1 VRVLQVKK
9 LSTYALLVSDMVAI
23 TSGGPDVMTKM
34 GKNLTDVAYNINEED
49 EKSEEEEGDDDDEE
63 SGDEAQKGDAA
74 LARKLAKERESG
86 GVRTSSRLATGQVAQ
101 QEAADG
107 TAERER
113 KQIALMIRRN
123 EERLRELARKNRNK
137 GENGESDVA
146 EELET
151 YKRTRDY
158 PDSVLPNQVKVD
170 MANQCIILPVCGV
183 PVPFHISTIKNVVM
197 PEGDNATLLRI
208 NFYSAGMAVGKDAPA
223 NMVKLVQKYA
233 PYAAF
238 IREMTF
244 RSLDG
249 HNLTLVRSGTP

>member
-1 VRVLQVKK
+1 
-9 LSTYALLVSDMVAI
+9 MVAI

-34 GKNLTDVAYNINEED
+34 GKNLTDVAYNINDED
-49 EKSEEEEGDDDDEE
+49 EKSEEDEDDDDEE
-63 SGDEAQKGDAA
+63 EDGPEAGDAA

-107 TAERER
+107 SAERER
-113 KQIALMIRRN
+113 KQIALMTRRN

-137 GENGESDVA
+137 GENGEDDLA

-249 HNLTLVRSGTP
+249 HNLTLVRWGTV

>member
-1 VRVLQVKK
+1 
-9 LSTYALLVSDMVAI
+9 MVAI
-23 TSGGPDVMTKM
+23 SSGAPDVMTKM
-34 GKNLTDVAYNINEED
+34 GKNLSDVAYSINDED
-49 EKSEEEEGDDDDEE
+49 DKSEEGDDDDDDEE
-63 SGDEAQKGDAA
+63 SGAEAADGDAA
-74 LARKLAKERESG
+74 LARKLGKERE

-123 EERLRELARKNRNK
+123 EDRLRELARANRNK
-137 GENGESDVA
+137 GENGESDLA

-249 HNLTLVRSGTP
+249 HNLTLVRLGTVCDFMC

>member
-1 VRVLQVKK
+1 
-9 LSTYALLVSDMVAI
+9 MVAI
-23 TSGGPDVMTKM
+23 TSAAPDIMTKM
-34 GKNLTDVAYNINEED
+34 GKNLTDVAYNINDED
-49 EKSEEEEGDDDDEE
+49 DKSEEDGDDDDDDDEE
-63 SGDEAQKGDAA
+63 SGHEAPDGDAA
-74 LARKLAKERESG
+74 LARKLGKERE
-86 GVRTSSRLATGQVAQ
+86 GVRTSSRLAIGQDAQ

-113 KQIALMIRRN
+113 KQIALMTRRN
-123 EERLRELARKNRNK
+123 EERLRELARANRNK

-208 NFYSAGMAVGKDAPA
+208 NFYSAGMAIGKDAPA

-249 HNLTLVRSGTP
+249 HNLTLVRWGTA

>member
-1 VRVLQVKK
+1 
-9 LSTYALLVSDMVAI
+9 MVAI
-23 TSGGPDVMTKM
+23 TSGEPDVMTKM
-34 GKNLTDVAYNINEED
+34 GKNLTDVAYNINDED
-49 EKSEEEEGDDDDEE
+49 EKSDEDEGDDDDEE
-63 SGDEAQKGDAA
+63 SRQEAGDAA

-101 QEAADG
+101 AEAADG
-107 TAERER
+107 SAERER

-249 HNLTLVRSGTP
+249 HNLTLVRSAGRVFMDFVTRYCF